1 MESLESSNRKASK
14 NGLRAVISI
23 WVVEQRGVSYP
34 LRGHL
39 NQSGPFEF
47 SGCLRR
53 SYTVAAFSPG
63 HAFGAGATPG
73 RGEQVVGDLMIKYD
87 DQTSLLSYY
96 ILVMV
101 TKSLMKS

>member
-1 MESLESSNRKASK
+1 M
-14 NGLRAVISI
+14 
-23 WVVEQRGVSYP
+23 
-34 LRGHL
+34 
-39 NQSGPFEF
+39 
-47 SGCLRR
+47 
-53 SYTVAAFSPG
+53 AAFSPG
-63 HAFGAGATPG
+63 HAFGAGTTPG